1 MKKYSFVVIALVCLC
16 VQTKAQTQKIIADK
30 IIALVGDKI
39 ILQSDIVNA
48 QADFKRQGAPVVP
61 TECELIEGQL
71 IQKAL
76 VLQAQKD
83 SLVVTDDELEALLDN
98 QIRQFIGAYGSK
110 DVLEEVAGRTV
121 YQIKEDFRQPFK
133 ERKLSEQMRG
143 KILEAVKITPTEVK
157 EYYDKIPKDSL
168 HYYESELEVS
178 QIILYPKANKDVE
191 EYVSKQLYDLK
202 KQVESGG
209 KKFDQLAKLYSE
221 EPAAKESGGQISL
234 NRNDKGS
241 IDPTFLAAA
250 FRLKEGQISPV
261 IKSKFGL
268 HIIQMVSRAGD
279 DAVVRH
285 IIRIPPITDDEVKIA
300 VAKLDTV
307 RTRIIN
313 GEIPFN
319 AAVSK
324 FSDDEYSKFN
334 GGSITANDGSTFVN
348 IDQFDKDM
356 VLALKNM
363 KIGDISKPIAYTDER
378 NRKAIRIIFLKSRT
392 DPHIENLKEDFN
404 KVAQR
409 ALEQKKQNVLQKW
422 FRDHIPTY
430 YINIDKN
437 YQHCSNISQ
446 WLNVANTAAK

>member
-1 MKKYSFVVIALVCLC
+1 MKKYSFVVIALVGLC

-48 QADFKRQGAPVVP
+48 QADFKRQGAPVIP

-300 VAKLDTV
+300 IAKLDTV

>member
-1 MKKYSFVVIALVCLC
+1 MKKYSFVVIALVGLC

-178 QIILYPKANKDVE
+178 QIIAYPKANKDVE

-202 KQVESGG
+202 KQVETGG

-285 IIRIPPITDDEVKIA
+285 ILRIPPVTDDEVKIA
-300 VAKLDTV
+300 VAKLDSV
-307 RTRIIN
+307 RTRIVN
-313 GEIPFN
+313 GELPFN

-363 KIGDISKPIAYTDER
+363 KVGDISKPIAYTDER
-378 NRKAIRIIFLKSRT
+378 NRKAVRIIFLKTRT
-392 DPHIENLKEDFN
+392 DPHRENLKEDFN

-409 ALEQKKQNVLQKW
+409 ALDEKKQNVLHKW

-430 YINIDKN
+430 YISIDKN

-446 WLNVANTAAK
+446 WLNASNMAVK

>member
-1 MKKYSFVVIALVCLC
+1 MKKYSFLVIVLLIVCFK
-16 VQTKAQTQKIIADK
+16 TTAQTQKIIADK

-48 QADFKRQGAPVVP
+48 QADFKRQGAPIIP
-61 TECELIEGQL
+61 NECDLIEGQL

-83 SLVVTDDELEALLDN
+83 SLVVTDEELEALLDN

-202 KQVESGG
+202 KQVENGG

-221 EPAAKESGGQISL
+221 EPAAKESGGQINL

-285 IIRIPPITDDEVKIA
+285 IIRIPPVTDDEVKLAIT
-300 VAKLDTV
+300 KLDSV
-307 RTRIIN
+307 RTMIVN
-313 GEIPFN
+313 GEFPFN

-324 FSDDEYSKFN
+324 YSDDEYSKFN
-334 GGSITANDGSTFVN
+334 GGSITSNDGSTFVN

-363 KIGDISKPIAYTDER
+363 KLGDISKPIAYTDER
-378 NRKAIRIIFLKSRT
+378 NRKAVRIIFLKTRT
-392 DPHIENLKEDFN
+392 NPHIENLKEDFN

-409 ALEQKKQNVLQKW
+409 ALEQKKQNILQKW
-422 FRDHIPTY
+422 FKDHIPTY
-430 YINIDKN
+430 YISIDKN
-437 YQHCSNISQ
+437 YLHCNNISQ
-446 WLNVANTAAK
+446 WLNASNMVIK